1 MDGKW
6 FDGVQIRVKVQGQ
19 TASLSHQGNTCTVK
33 VTNLSKCTTENE
45 LKGLFACYFS
55 PKDCVLSAKV
65 NQTDGDFNYAYVNF
79 ASPDDAVQA
88 ERLLDGSKI
97 DKNIIRVRLHFSGE
111 TTVYSPLPHGDIPPS
126 RTVSIPPVRS
136 PLHETPTHPPT
147 RPMSVHP
154 VASPVP
160 HGTPTH
166 PPIGPM
172 GVHPVASLMP
182 YGTPTLPPTRPMSVH
197 PVASLMPYGTP
208 TLPPTRPMGVH
219 PVASPVPRGT
229 FSTPSLFYP
238 VSVHPVNYPVPHG
251 TFSTPPPTRPVNVPR
266 VACHQSLSR
275 FPWGYSIPTS
285 QSLPPVKP
293 SSVPTSSPFQLQ
305 LQKEACSSQRPA
317 PSRAFAPT
325 NLQSKSVKV
334 SIHGDLTGKDIEE
347 KFSEFGKISV
357 KPIVHPGSPDYAYV
371 NFQSPKEALAACELN
386 GTMIKGTKIYVKVT
400 EKKVGGGSSAQL
412 HKNFFCNSL
421 VAKLLASVK
430 YRNQLEKISQT
441 QQVTVKQMKSGS
453 GFELWGDPTNV
464 AAAENCFWLLAEKVM
479 TEIERQSFTL
489 PCLVVPLFQN
499 EEKLKQVALIEE
511 RHDVEFCLIDQ
522 STQCKLGIAE
532 FGSKVS
538 DAFSST
544 TETPVVSSFS
554 NYMTSTTPSP
564 AVNTEYRWLWE
575 NDKGLYTPYSPE
587 ICSKLSRA
595 FMVLPKC
602 QFPCKVPTKQ
612 GIIKYTIDFASM
624 TQTNAKTGNPRNI
637 KLQAGTPTWHYQDDH
652 KKYVPY
658 NSQDSA
664 EIEKMYKS
672 HNTSMLTINGRVYAF
687 DFDNMEQINDT
698 TKHTRPIR
706 RQLVPNENSV
716 IEPKLGLQ
724 VRGLKPNLHV
734 AVKEFESELMA
745 DVVVRPHTLPPESDG
760 TLQLSLL
767 QTTSQYLV
775 STNITGDTF
784 EVKGVQGYVDKVS
797 LQVRQ
802 EMLAYKEKV
811 LAQRSTPRALGRTVE
826 VPRHWDPQ
834 TEKVVLKPVSSGSK
848 EWNAIS
854 SRVRKTLP
862 SAQVVSVER
871 IQNQWLWEKYHFS
884 KQRMSEKYEG
894 IVNEKDLFHG
904 TSSTSPEKIFKSEQ
918 GFDFRFCSRGVWGTG
933 TYFAVNASYSNIYAY
948 TTGAKKQMILA
959 KVLTGETCQCNPD
972 SSLKKPPVKSRSKLG
987 GSRNTFE
994 DELYDSVK
1002 GHTNGSDIFVIY
1014 DHEKAYP
1021 AYLIT
1026 YIINTG
1032 FF

>member
-1 MDGKW
+1 M
-6 FDGVQIRVKVQGQ
+6 
-19 TASLSHQGNTCTVK
+19 
-33 VTNLSKCTTENE
+33 
-45 LKGLFACYFS
+45 
-55 PKDCVLSAKV
+55 
-65 NQTDGDFNYAYVNF
+65 
-79 ASPDDAVQA
+79 
-88 ERLLDGSKI
+88 
-97 DKNIIRVRLHFSGE
+97 
-111 TTVYSPLPHGDIPPS
+111 
-126 RTVSIPPVRS
+126 
-136 PLHETPTHPPT
+136 
-147 RPMSVHP
+147 
-154 VASPVP
+154 
-160 HGTPTH
+160 
-166 PPIGPM
+166 
-172 GVHPVASLMP
+172 
-182 YGTPTLPPTRPMSVH
+182 
-197 PVASLMPYGTP
+197 
-208 TLPPTRPMGVH
+208 
-219 PVASPVPRGT
+219 
-229 FSTPSLFYP
+229 
-238 VSVHPVNYPVPHG
+238 
-251 TFSTPPPTRPVNVPR
+251 
-266 VACHQSLSR
+266 
-275 FPWGYSIPTS
+275 
-285 QSLPPVKP
+285 
-293 SSVPTSSPFQLQ
+293 
-305 LQKEACSSQRPA
+305 
-317 PSRAFAPT
+317 
-325 NLQSKSVKV
+325 KV
-334 SIHGDLTGKDIEE
+334 SIHGDLTGEDIEE
-347 KFSEFGKISV
+347 IFSQFGKISE
-357 KPIVHPGSPDYAYV
+357 KPIVRPGESKYAYV
-371 NFQSPKEALAACELN
+371 NFQSPKEALAACKLN
-386 GTMIKGTKIYVKVT
+386 GTMIKGTKVRVKVT
-400 EKKVGGGSSAQL
+400 EKKGGGSSTHECKPFA
-412 HKNFFCNSL
+412 CDSL

-430 YRNQLEKISQT
+430 YQDQLEKISQT
-441 QQVTVKQMKSGS
+441 QQVTVKRMKSGN
-453 GFELWGDPTNV
+453 GFNLWGDPTNI
-464 AAAENCFWLLAEKVM
+464 AAAENCIGLLADKVM
-479 TEIERQSFTL
+479 VEVDQQPFTL

-499 EEKLKQVALIEE
+499 QEILKQAAFIEEKYG
-511 RHDVEFCLIDQ
+511 VEFCLIDQ
-522 STQCKLGIAE
+522 STQCPLGIAE

-538 DAFSST
+538 DVFSST
-544 TETPVVSSFS
+544 TETPGVSFFS
-554 NYMTSTTPSP
+554 NYVTSTTPSA
-564 AVNTEYRWLWE
+564 AVNTEYLWLWE
-575 NDKGLYTPYSPE
+575 NDKGVYTPYSPE
-587 ICSKLSRA
+587 ICGTLSQA
-595 FMVLPKC
+595 FIVSPRC
-602 QFPCKVPTKQ
+602 QFPCEVPTKQ

-706 RQLVPNENSV
+706 RQLAPNENSV

-745 DVVVRPHTLPPESDG
+745 VVVVRPHTLPPESDG

-904 TSSTSPEKIFKSEQ
+904 TSSTPPEKIFKSEQ

-933 TYFAVNASYSNIYAY
+933 TYFAVNASYSNNYAY

-1032 FF
+1032 LF